1 VAGLF
6 TKQIKMEGFK
16 KIIFEVLVR
25 NQETCKIGSDGDYSQ
40 EQCVFAWDFDLVS
53 DEIVKMVSDNFEPEK
68 CMPDGINSKE
78 EHDEYLKA
86 IGYKKYVEDLQH
98 HKDTTVGLYAFDK
111 ELDNIFENIPN
122 KEGCKTSVEAYLV
135 QQIEYLKSIV
145 FRIS

>member
-1 VAGLF
+1 MEQLK
-6 TKQIKMEGFK
+6 KQILHLLEENTINETSSTGTTGER
-16 KIIFEVLVR
+16 II
-25 NQETCKIGSDGDYSQ
+25 Y
-40 EQCVFAWDFDLVS
+40 APYY
-53 DEIVKMVSDNFEPEK
+53 EIVDDIIKMVSDNFEPKK
-68 CMPDGINSKE
+68 CMPDSINSKE
-78 EHDEYLKA
+78 EHEEYLIA
-86 IGYKKYVEDLQH
+86 IGYEKYVKDLQH